1 MNLQKFTVKAQE
13 AVQKAM
19 ELAASK
25 NHQGIEPPHL
35 LEAFL
40 SDPDSPET
48 TSSLRSGRSVAVSI
62 LRRVG
67 VSLDRLRTEVEAAL
81 KSLPTV
87 TGASAGD
94 QYVGEELKKVFDRA
108 RAEADVMD
116 DEYVST
122 EHLLIGLVEG
132 QNEIGQA
139 LRAQGGSKE
148 HVMEALEDVRG
159 GQGADDPHAESR
171 YEALDRFAQDLNAM
185 AREGDIDPVIGREQE
200 IRRVLQ
206 ILSRRTKNN
215 PVLVGE
221 AGVGKTAIAEGIA
234 TRIVQGDVP
243 ESMQSK
249 RIVAL
254 DMGALLAGSKY
265 RGEFEDRLK
274 AVVNEVSESDGEIVL
289 FIDEL
294 HTLVGAGASE
304 GAMDAANILKPA
316 LARGELRAIGAT
328 TLDEFRKHIEDDRA
342 LERRFQKVLVEEPSV
357 EDTVSIL
364 RGLKE
369 RYEVHH
375 GVRIND
381 SALINAADLSER
393 YITDRQLPD
402 KAIDL
407 IDESAARLRM
417 EIDSMPAD
425 LDQLEREIRQLEI
438 EREAVKRD
446 EGDQAE
452 KLDEIDRKIADLEDE
467 RDELKARW
475 TEEKDLIQ
483 TVRSAKERIDE
494 LRVKA
499 ENLEREGKYD
509 AVAEIQYGEIPDLKE
524 EAEAAN
530 QKLEEIQEDGA
541 LLKEEVD
548 GEDIAEI
555 VSNWTGIPV
564 SKMLESER
572 AKLLRM
578 EEELSERV
586 VGQDEA
592 IEVVSNA
599 VRRGRTGMQEGD
611 QPIGSFIFLGTTGV
625 GKTELAK
632 TLATFLFDDEDAM
645 VRIDMSEYQERHTAS
660 RLIGAAP
667 GYVGYEEGG
676 QLTEAV
682 RRKPYSVVLL
692 DEIEKAHPEI
702 FNVLLQVL
710 DDGRLTDNQGRTV
723 DFTNTIIIMT
733 SNMGSDVISERMDE
747 VEGGYLSE
755 REHQELEEEVLKML
769 RRQVKPEFLNRI
781 DDIVMFRSLSRE
793 HIREIVEIQ
802 FGRVQQIADKNHDLS
817 LELSDDAKDWLADR
831 GYDPAFGAR
840 PLKRVM
846 KRHVSNGL
854 SQALLDGT
862 IADGN
867 HVRIERADEEE
878 GLTFE
883 AVAPAGTEQAADA
896 AATGGDGAAAV
907 DA

>member
-19 ELAASK
+19 ELAASH

-40 SDPDSPET
+40 SDPDS
-48 TSSLRSGRSVAVSI
+48 VAVSI
-62 LRRVG
+62 LRRIGANVN
-67 VSLDRLRTEVEAAL
+67 RLREQAEDAL
-81 KSLPTV
+81 AGLPTV

-94 QYVGEELKKVFDRA
+94 QYIGEGLKKVFDRA

-132 QNEIGQA
+132 KNQIGQA
-139 LRAQGGSKE
+139 LRDQGASKDQ
-148 HVMEALEDVRG
+148 VMAVLEDVRG
-159 GQGADDPHAESR
+159 GQSADDPHAESR
-171 YEALDRFAQDLNAM
+171 YEALERFSRDLNEL
-185 AREGDIDPVIGREQE
+185 ARDGKIDPVIGRDQE

-254 DMGALLAGSKY
+254 DMGALLAGAKY

-274 AVVNEVSESDGEIVL
+274 AVVNEVSESDGEIIL

-342 LERRFQKVLVEEPSV
+342 LERRFQKVLVEEPTV
-357 EDTVSIL
+357 EDTISIL

-375 GVRIND
+375 GVRIHD
-381 SALINAADLSER
+381 SALISAADLSER

-407 IDESAARLRM
+407 IDEAAARLRI
-417 EIDSMPAD
+417 EIDSMPAE

-438 EREAVKRD
+438 EREALKRD
-446 EGDQAE
+446 EGQQPD
-452 KLDEIDRKIADLEDE
+452 KLDDINRRIADLEDE
-467 RDELKARW
+467 RDQLKARW

-483 TVRSAKERIDE
+483 TVRAAKEKIDE
-494 LRVKA
+494 LRVEA

-509 AVAEIQYGEIPDLKE
+509 QVAEIRYGEIPDLTD
-524 EAEAAN
+524 EAEQAN
-530 QKLEEIQEDGA
+530 AKLEEIQEDGA

-572 AKLLRM
+572 QKLMRM
-578 EEELSERV
+578 EEELSRRV

-632 TLATFLFDDEDAM
+632 TLAEFLFNDDDAM

-733 SNMGSDVISERMDE
+733 SNMGSEVISDRME
-747 VEGGYLSE
+747 AVEGHLSDAE
-755 REHQELEEEVLKML
+755 QQELEEEVLKML
-769 RRQVKPEFLNRI
+769 RKRVKPEFLNRI

-793 HIREIVEIQ
+793 HIREIVDIQ
-802 FGRVQQIADKNHDLS
+802 LRRIQRIAEKNHDLT
-817 LELSDDAKDWLADR
+817 LALSDDAKDWLADR

-840 PLKRVM
+840 PLKRMM
-846 KRHVSNGL
+846 KRHVANGL
-854 SQALLDGT
+854 SEALLEGTVQDG
-862 IADGN
+862 D
-867 HVRIERADEEE
+867 HVRIELNEDES

-883 AVAPAGTEQAADA
+883 TETPAGTGA
-896 AATGGDGAAAV
+896 AAESAETGGDGAATV
-907 DA
+907 ET